1 MLALESVSEWL
12 LFNAISAIS
21 WREQVN
27 FQWGDDDI
35 RFTDRV
41 KPKTTELTFVAS
53 PLNTQH

>member
-35 RFTDRV
+35 RFV
-41 KPKTTELTFVAS
+41 
-53 PLNTQH
+53 LNQHA